1 MFDTNNSIEELL
13 NFVTTI
19 KNQKDKLFNEV
30 GTFDKMLGDLD
41 HELELKSMNG
51 AKMLKWAKERK
62 DVLIKRRKKKDE
74 LYILTEL
81 EKKFPQMN
89 TLYGQIKGII
99 NTTKALE
106 DNLANRFYRPRV
118 LTDRFDLP
126 EMKKEKEEEQ
136 LINDVQEK
144 IQTNMKLHKVDSAN
158 VIRYQT
164 KESARLDALFD
175 QIKQETS
182 NEEESGIIL

>member
-1 MFDTNNSIEELL
+1 MFDTNDSIEDLL

-51 AKMLKWAKERK
+51 AKMLQWAKERK
-62 DVLIKRRKKKDE
+62 SVLLDRRKKKDE
-74 LYILTEL
+74 LYIITEL

-89 TLYGQIKGII
+89 SLYGQIKGII
-99 NTTKALE
+99 NTTKKLE
-106 DNLANRFYRPRV
+106 EGLKNRFYRPRV
-118 LTDRFDLP
+118 LTDRFDVP
-126 EMKKEKEEEQ
+126 EIKKQKEEEN
-136 LINDVQEK
+136 IVDSIQEK
-144 IQTNMKLHKVDSAN
+144 LHDNLKLHKVDTAN
-158 VIRYQT
+158 VIKYQT

-175 QIKQETS
+175 QIKKENSSQEN
-182 NEEESGIIL
+182 NE

>member
-62 DVLIKRRKKKDE
+62 DVLNIFDE
-74 LYILTEL
+74 
-81 EKKFPQMN
+81 N
-89 TLYGQIKGII
+89 
-99 NTTKALE
+99 
-106 DNLANRFYRPRV
+106 
-118 LTDRFDLP
+118 
-126 EMKKEKEEEQ
+126 
-136 LINDVQEK
+136 
-144 IQTNMKLHKVDSAN
+144 
-158 VIRYQT
+158 
-164 KESARLDALFD
+164 
-175 QIKQETS
+175 
-182 NEEESGIIL
+182 